1 MFWATVSSQSCFCW
15 LYRASL
21 SLAAKNIINQISVLI
36 IWWCPCVFLWEGC
49 HIFLNFFFGHYFKSL
64 IPLLFLRYFVLLLI
78 LVLVLL
84 FFWISLGG
92 SFLLVSRVLCRWVQ
106 VAVVGGP
113 VSRRLCSEEGLLH
126 SVCNWLNVSTIDS
139 TWAPE
144 QVAWLWA
151 CSAAVCFTLFLSNYF
166 LEVQLYPKLGF
177 FLRPWQPCQVFLFPL
192 YVDTHSC

>member
-1 MFWATVSSQSCFCW
+1 M
-15 LYRASL
+15 
-21 SLAAKNIINQISVLI
+21 
-36 IWWCPCVFLWEGC
+36 
-49 HIFLNFFFGHYFKSL
+49 
-64 IPLLFLRYFVLLLI
+64 FLRYFVLLLI

-92 SFLLVSRVLCRWVQ
+92 SFLLVSRVLCWWVQ

-113 VSRRLCSEEGLLH
+113 VSGRLCSEEGWLH

-144 QVAWLWA
+144 QVTWLWA
-151 CSAAVCFTLFLSNYF
+151 CSPAVCFTLFLSNYF

-177 FLRPWQPCQVFLFPL
+177 FLRPWQPCQVFLLPL
-192 YVDTHSC
+192 YVDYTLLLKCSSCASKVQFWGQNSCFAFLLSLMNLFCHTIVFSIISREWASLPFHILRPPHPYCNICSN